1 MTLEWTGA
9 AANAGDAAPLP
20 TTVTVTN
27 GSTTATVIAVDDYF
41 KETPEDLIATI
52 TGLVDQDDP
61 DAFENLAIGDVN
73 GNNASATTEI
83 TDEDNPGS
91 DDTISLSI
99 SGPDTV
105 VEGDLTTDYTVALKD
120 ENGVL
125 VAAQED
131 VVVTITYTGTA
142 TDGSDYT
149 SQQEVTILQGA
160 TNATFS
166 LQTLADTE
174 TDPDETIILTIST
187 TSDGGFE
194 ALEVDENNDDVTTV
208 ITEPPEPPVYS
219 VALSGADTVVEG
231 ESAEYTVTFEDADG
245 NPVALLAGQSVTVT
259 LGTAAGLVL
268 AATEGVD
275 YVSVD
280 GDTVTITGTGTAG
293 AGGVSSTTFTVETT
307 DDYLADNGEQYIVE
321 ISDPTST
328 GLGSTVGIATGKGT
342 VTTTIADQTGPDNP
356 PGDRRYGLCG
366 HQC

>member
-1 MTLEWTGA
+1 M
-9 AANAGDAAPLP
+9 
-20 TTVTVTN
+20 TVTN

-125 VAAQED
+125 IAAQED

-149 SQQEVTILQGA
+149 SQQERHDSPRRYQCDLQF
-160 TNATFS
+160 TNAS
-166 LQTLADTE
+166 
-174 TDPDETIILTIST
+174 
-187 TSDGGFE
+187 
-194 ALEVDENNDDVTTV
+194 
-208 ITEPPEPPVYS
+208 
-219 VALSGADTVVEG
+219 
-231 ESAEYTVTFEDADG
+231 
-245 NPVALLAGQSVTVT
+245 
-259 LGTAAGLVL
+259 
-268 AATEGVD
+268 
-275 YVSVD
+275 
-280 GDTVTITGTGTAG
+280 
-293 AGGVSSTTFTVETT
+293 
-307 DDYLADNGEQYIVE
+307 
-321 ISDPTST
+321 
-328 GLGSTVGIATGKGT
+328 
-342 VTTTIADQTGPDNP
+342 
-356 PGDRRYGLCG
+356 
-366 HQC
+366 